1 MQSKNS
7 AGWRFLENFQRS
19 LFFWGGVFIF
29 CEIIDCGTNR
39 AKAMLMKTLLAEV
52 LTCLNKCTSS
62 LHRRDTIFSL
72 WICEKYQCNSLQ
84 LSLHTHNVALERLLL
99 SLFCEWT
106 IYVFSQTSDWA
117 MWLFTLGS
125 YCAPSWFGV
134 HLTVSWRLAYAV
146 AQHSLWVAC
155 LPWFPLSRSVVLLS
169 FFFCALSQSLHHIKS
184 EGWALLCRWML
195 QENTPGVSHNQFPA
209 CLADFCREAFRLI
222 GRHGAETPP
231 SRHAV
236 TLWFMGLFLSPFRF
250 NGQYRQAAFSNI
262 HSRSRATA
270 PFCLPPRPFDR
281 FPFPP
286 ARSPS
291 IYAAMH
297 DGVRMR
303 TRQRAN
309 LLAAPEPS
317 HQIRCWPFTF
327 P

>member
-1 MQSKNS
+1 M
-7 AGWRFLENFQRS
+7 
-19 LFFWGGVFIF
+19 
-29 CEIIDCGTNR
+29 D
-39 AKAMLMKTLLAEV
+39 
-52 LTCLNKCTSS
+52 
-62 LHRRDTIFSL
+62 IFSPLTWHSIFFVNL
-72 WICEKYQCNSLQ
+72 WKVSMQ
-84 LSLHTHNVALERLLL
+84 LIVIITPHTQRCTWATVVEPFLRMDHLCFLPDLWL
-99 SLFCEWT
+99 
-106 IYVFSQTSDWA
+106 A
-117 MWLFTLGS
+117 MWLNAWKLQRPLLVRSAFDSQLKA
-125 YCAPSWFGV
+125 CIW
-134 HLTVSWRLAYAV
+134 AV

-195 QENTPGVSHNQFPA
+195 QENSPGVSHNQFPA
-209 CLADFCREAFRLI
+209 CLADFCCGGRAGREAFRLI

-270 PFCLPPRPFDR
+270 PFCLPPHPFDR

-317 HQIRCWPFTF
+317 HQIRRWPFTF
-327 P
+327 PWRVFARLDGQTSAPLRDVVSSCASQLTGSQLI